1 MLATIGGT
9 VPAFAQVRAEG
20 VLIGQAMVGDTVMTR
35 GSVVLH
41 HLSMDGEEEVD
52 STAIA
57 RDGSFRLHLPNIPD
71 PARQDVFFASIRHD
85 GVLYFGNPVTVAVQL
100 DTTYVIQAFDT
111 LMAPEGGFP
120 LVLQQRNIFLEPEGE
135 LWRVTD
141 LFQILNPGT
150 RTVVTREPGIVW
162 RHPLPEGASGF
173 TLGQSEVSP
182 DATTFAEG
190 DLVLRAPV
198 SPGERL
204 IVVRYTLDTPYV
216 TFPTPIETGQ
226 FELLIREPAPLMDV
240 GELTFVENTELE
252 PGTTYRRFNTSGL
265 QAPSVA
271 LVAVDPP
278 FEPPI
283 EWAALLLALFLG
295 AVGVFAVR
303 RGADADATAG
313 GPRLEGRRDLLIA
326 VAQLDAAFDNSAESS
341 KAELAQYRRR
351 RAELLERVREA
362 G

>member
-1 MLATIGGT
+1 
-9 VPAFAQVRAEG
+9 
-20 VLIGQAMVGDTVMTR
+20 
-35 GSVVLH
+35 VVLH
-41 HLSMDGEEEVD
+41 HLSMDGEGEVD
-52 STAIA
+52 STAIG
-57 RDGSFRLHLPNIPD
+57 RDGSFRLRLPNVPD

-111 LMAPEGGFP
+111 LIAPEGGFP
-120 LVLQQRNIFLEPEGE
+120 LVLQQRNIFLEPDGE
-135 LWRVTD
+135 LWHVTD
-141 LFQILNPGT
+141 LFQVVNPET
-150 RTVVTREPGIVW
+150 RTVVTREPGVVW

-182 DATTFAEG
+182 DATTFEEG

-204 IVVRYTLDTPYV
+204 VVVRYTLDDPYV

-303 RGADADATAG
+303 RGAAEGASAG
-313 GPRLEGRRDLLIA
+313 RPRLEGRRDLLVA
-326 VAQLDAAFDNSAESS
+326 VAQLDAAFHNNSEPS

-351 RAELLERVREA
+351 RAELLQRVREA